1 MSAEARRVT
10 KTEVW
15 VGWESQVVNGVY
27 PLRRFLGGSNHSAVF
42 LTEYA
47 AENLPNAAIKL
58 VPAGT
63 MDTEAQLVQWGAAAT
78 LSHPNLLRLL
88 DVGRCQLSG
97 RGYLFVV
104 MEYAEQTLAQILPRR
119 ALSSDEVTQL
129 LIPTLDVL
137 AALHYNNLVH
147 SQLKPSNFLVVD
159 DQLKLA
165 SDTIRSTGYYA
176 SGIIR
181 TSPYDPPELSDGDIS
196 ATGDVWGLGITLAEA
211 LTQHAPA
218 WQDERFET
226 AALSAALPPEFADT
240 VRRCLSRIPS
250 SRPTV
255 ADLKAQYNPP
265 RQAHAI
271 SVSEYEPAV
280 SEAPPEPEQPQPAR
294 KSSNSGML
302 GLGVAAAIVILAGV
316 WVSWPT
322 YHGHS
327 KPARSTGG
335 ISRARLHSGSA
346 VRAPSPG
353 AAGDAA
359 TATATATDMPIRTA
373 PIDTAVT
380 PADTPIRTAPIDT
393 AVTPAG
399 TPIRTAPIDTA
410 VTPAGTPVRTA
421 RIDATVT
428 PAGRRVGTAAD
439 AAAIMPAGA
448 PVDTAGNSTAVT
460 SSDRRVGTS
469 ADPSRGGTTG
479 RAASAYAGTPASEP
493 YSASAGTPATPLAPN
508 SVLHQEIPDVSRV
521 ILGKIRGHVNVA
533 VRVLVDPSG
542 NVVGEFF
549 ENPGPS
555 RYFARLA
562 GDAAGAWTFAPT
574 DQRGSRVW
582 LLRFEFTRD
591 GATVRAVAPQ

>member
-1 MSAEARRVT
+1 MSAEARRVA

-42 LTEYA
+42 LSEYT
-47 AENLPNAAIKL
+47 AENLPSAAIKL
-58 VPAGT
+58 VPADT

-78 LSHPNLLRLL
+78 LSHPHLLRLL

-104 MEYAEQTLAQILPRR
+104 MEYAEQTLAQLLPRR

-176 SGIIR
+176 NGIIR

-196 ATGDVWGLGITLAEA
+196 APGDVWGLGITLAEA

-218 WQDERFET
+218 WQDDRFET
-226 AALSAALPPEFADT
+226 ASLSAALPPEFADT
-240 VRRCLSRIPS
+240 VQRCLTRVPS

-255 ADLKAQYNPP
+255 AELKTQYNPP

-271 SVSEYEPAV
+271 SVSAYEPPV
-280 SEAPPEPEQPQPAR
+280 VEAPSAREEPPSAR
-294 KSSNSGML
+294 KSSNKGML
-302 GLGVAAAIVILAGV
+302 GFGVAVAIVILVAG
-316 WVSWPT
+316 WVSWPIF
-322 YHGHS
+322 HGH
-327 KPARSTGG
+327 ARAERSSGD
-335 ISRARLHSGSA
+335 ISRAELRKGSA
-346 VRAPSPG
+346 VNTSATGTAAGEVRVTSDDIAIGTAGNSTIATADDASVRTARIEAPVTPVDRPIG

-359 TATATATDMPIRTA
+359 GESGVGPSDAS
-373 PIDTAVT
+373 
-380 PADTPIRTAPIDT
+380 
-393 AVTPAG
+393 AG
-399 TPIRTAPIDTA
+399 GPS
-410 VTPAGTPVRTA
+410 
-421 RIDATVT
+421 
-428 PAGRRVGTAAD
+428 
-439 AAAIMPAGA
+439 GA
-448 PVDTAGNSTAVT
+448 PS
-460 SSDRRVGTS
+460 
-469 ADPSRGGTTG
+469 
-479 RAASAYAGTPASEP
+479 
-493 YSASAGTPATPLAPN
+493 SASAGAPATAPLSARGTPRTSPSAASVVGSPAMPSAPATPPARASD
-508 SVLHQEIPDVSRV
+508 SVLHQEIPEVPRA

-549 ENPGPS
+549 ENAGPS
-555 RYFARLA
+555 RYFSRLA

-574 DQRGSRVW
+574 DARGSRVW
-582 LLRFEFTRD
+582 LLRFEFTRA
-591 GATVRAVAPQ
+591 GATVSAVAPQ